1 MHDMHD
7 MHDKARQ
14 TMTLPSLAAPE
25 PPEPHA
31 ERLDLLARLA
41 DAATNQQA
49 GVIGSLVGADLNV
62 NLVRL
67 ASDEYLDAHINTEV
81 DVLLVGVA
89 GAGVVELAGGDMPL
103 AAGAAIYVAKGARRA
118 IRAGSQGLAY
128 LTCHRRRG
136 GLMPTVRRPAGNR

>member
-1 MHDMHD
+1 MS
-7 MHDKARQ
+7 Q
-14 TMTLPSLAAPE
+14 PPSQPALNA
-25 PPEPHA
+25 PEPHA
-31 ERLDLLARLA
+31 ERLDLAARLSE
-41 DAATNQQA
+41 AAANQQA

-67 ASDEYLDAHINTEV
+67 AADEYLDAHINTEV

-89 GAGVVELAGGDMPL
+89 GSGVVELADGDQPL
-103 AAGAAIYVAKGARRA
+103 ATGVALYVSKGARRA

-136 GLMPTVRRPAGNR
+136 GLMPTVTMRRPADNR

>member
-14 TMTLPSLAAPE
+14 TMTQPSLAAPE

-89 GAGVVELAGGDMPL
+89 GAAMEKEPRWHARELTGFWA
-103 AAGAAIYVAKGARRA
+103 
-118 IRAGSQGLAY
+118 S
-128 LTCHRRRG
+128 
-136 GLMPTVRRPAGNR
+136 VRMRC